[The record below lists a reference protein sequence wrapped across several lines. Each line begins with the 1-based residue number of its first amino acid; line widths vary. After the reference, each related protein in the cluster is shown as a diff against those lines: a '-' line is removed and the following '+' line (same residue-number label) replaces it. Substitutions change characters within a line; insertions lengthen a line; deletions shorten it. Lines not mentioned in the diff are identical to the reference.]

1 MDPSPPTA
9 QIHKHCRDLAKNQ
22 MLRPHFASQGN
33 AGATTA
39 LLLER
44 MLQSA
49 TATST
54 LPAPHLPTGS
64 TSPPPPNTHNTPQ
77 DKSSYYR
84 LPACLPIAAAALSTL
99 AGAVAV
105 VLLCSRSCPSL
116 SALTAVAAFCPYCC
130 WSLLRL
136 QTYADDTPPS
146 LLLLFPLIGAC
157 VLEPLSAPK
166 TPLNHPS
173 RKKHAAAAALA
184 AAAVA
189 AAVHRSLCD
198 PPPHPQRP
206 AAKPSASQT
215 VPLLLLLLPPLALLL
230 LLLLLL
236 LLCCCCRC
244 AP

>member
-64 TSPPPPNTHNTPQ
+64 TSPRRGHAPNGAQ
-77 DKSSYYR
+77 
-84 LPACLPIAAAALSTL
+84 ALSGGGGGR
-99 AGAVAV
+99 AE
-105 VLLCSRSCPSL
+105 
-116 SALTAVAAFCPYCC
+116 
-130 WSLLRL
+130 LRL